1 MYNSKYYTCEQI
13 DQRLLQGYFD
23 DIVAAGY
30 TGTKEQYLAGLL
42 KSINYS
48 ANPYILADK
57 VIYDPAS
64 SGLTSKNV
72 QAALDELV
80 RKFNSGGGSVDL
92 SAYLKKLEAEELYVK
107 KDEIPSDTTI
117 GVITNNEIDTLFK

>member
-23 DIVAAGY
+23 DIVSAGY
-30 TGTKEQYLAGLL
+30 TGTKAQFLAGLL

-48 ANPYILADK
+48 ANPYIVADK
-57 VIYDPAS
+57 VTYNPAS
-64 SGLTSKNV
+64 SGLSSKNV

-80 RKFNSGGGSVDL
+80 RKINSGGGGDL
-92 SAYLKKLEAEELYVK
+92 SDYLKKSEAEEIYAK
-107 KDEIPSDTTI
+107 KDEIPSDITI
-117 GVITNNEIDTLFK
+117 GIITNNYIDTLFK